1 MRVMAGKSD
10 AVMDSESPAKP
21 EEITSLGM
29 LMESAHVQQRLA
41 EATLS
46 RLEAHTKG
54 LDAVVRDEIRHS
66 FTVECVALDEEIN
79 KTTAA
84 LRSLQRS
91 ADRRIASWTVS
102 ILAFVGSAAMAIIEY
117 AIPSV
122 KDIERLRSE
131 RSALSIQISRL
142 ADAGGRLE
150 LRRCGE
156 QARLCVKVD
165 RNAPSYGDAADY
177 LVVKGY

>member
-1 MRVMAGKSD
+1 MGGKSD
-10 AVMDSESPAKP
+10 VAMDSASPGKV
-21 EEITSLGM
+21 EGITSLGM
-29 LMESAHVQQRLA
+29 LMESAHVQQQLA

-54 LDAVVRDEIRHS
+54 LDAVVRDEIRQS
-66 FTVECVALDEEIN
+66 FTVECAALDEEIH
-79 KTTAA
+79 KTTVA

-91 ADRRIASWTVS
+91 ADRRIASWTVA
-102 ILAFVGSAAMAIIEY
+102 ILAIVGSGVMAVIEY

-122 KDIERLRSE
+122 KDIEKLRSE
-131 RSALSIQISRL
+131 RAVLSTQINRL
-142 ADAGGRLE
+142 VDAGGRLD

-165 RNAPSYGDAADY
+165 RSAPSYGDAADY

>member
-1 MRVMAGKSD
+1 MAGKSD
-10 AVMDSESPAKP
+10 AVMDSESLGKTEA
-21 EEITSLGM
+21 ITSLGM
-29 LMESAHVQQRLA
+29 LMESAHVQQQLA

-54 LDAVVRDEIRHS
+54 LDAVVRDEIRQS
-66 FTVECVALDEEIN
+66 FTVECVALDEEIH

-102 ILAFVGSAAMAIIEY
+102 ILAIVGSGVMAIIEY

-122 KDIERLRSE
+122 KDIEKLRSE
-131 RSALSIQISRL
+131 RAALSIQIGRL
-142 ADAGGRLE
+142 TDAGGRLE

-165 RNAPSYGDAADY
+165 RSAPSYGDAADY

>member
-1 MRVMAGKSD
+1 VSAMTGASG
-10 AVMDSESPAKP
+10 AVMESTSQGNV
-21 EEITSLGM
+21 EGVTSLGM
-29 LMESAHVQQRLA
+29 LMESAHVQQQLA
-41 EATLS
+41 DAALS

-54 LDAVVRDEIRHS
+54 LDAVVRDEVRQS
-66 FTVECVALDEEIN
+66 FTVECAALDEEIH
-79 KTTAA
+79 KATVA

-91 ADRRIASWTVS
+91 TDRRIASWTVS
-102 ILAFVGSAAMAIIEY
+102 ILALVGGAAISIIEY

-122 KDIERLRSE
+122 KDIENLRAE
-131 RSALSIQISRL
+131 RAALSVQISHL

>member
-1 MRVMAGKSD
+1 MAGRSD
-10 AVMDSESPAKP
+10 AATEPAP
-21 EEITSLGM
+21 LGNTEGLTTLGM
-29 LMESAHVQQRLA
+29 LMESAHAQQLLA

-54 LDAVVRDEIRHS
+54 LDAVVRDEIRQS
-66 FTVECVALDEEIN
+66 FTVECVALDEEIH
-79 KTTAA
+79 KTTVA
-84 LRSLQRS
+84 LRALQRT
-91 ADRRIASWTVS
+91 ADRRIASWTFA
-102 ILAFVGSAAMAIIEY
+102 ILTIVGSSAIAIAEY

-122 KDIERLRSE
+122 TDIEKLRSE
-131 RSALSIQISRL
+131 RAALTAQISRL

-165 RNAPSYGDAADY
+165 RSAPSYGDAADY